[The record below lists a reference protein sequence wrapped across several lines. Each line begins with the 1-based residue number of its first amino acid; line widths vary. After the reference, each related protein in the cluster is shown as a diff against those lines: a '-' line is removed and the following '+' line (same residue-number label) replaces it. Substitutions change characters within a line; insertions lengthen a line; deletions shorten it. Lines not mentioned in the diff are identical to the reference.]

1 MLKSGNLRPAAVLV
15 AALSFFLALPG
26 AGHAYTPEQQ
36 QACSDDAFRLCQAEI
51 PDIDRVTVC
60 MIKNKSQLSPRCR
73 VYFEPTPASVGDPMS
88 MKPAGKKSRKSQ
100 NAS

>member
-15 AALSFFLALPG
+15 ATLSFFLALPG

-51 PDIDRVTVC
+51 PDIDRITVC
-60 MIKNKSQLSPRCR
+60 MIRNKSQLSPRCR
-73 VYFEPTPASVGDPMS
+73 AYFEPTSASVGDP
-88 MKPAGKKSRKSQ
+88 
-100 NAS
+100 ASIRPQKRAR